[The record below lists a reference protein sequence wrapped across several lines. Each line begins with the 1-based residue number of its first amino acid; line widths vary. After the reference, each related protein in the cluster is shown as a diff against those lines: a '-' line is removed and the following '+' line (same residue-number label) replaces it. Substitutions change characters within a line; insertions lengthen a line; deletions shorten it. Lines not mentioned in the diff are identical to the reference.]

1 MSIKSKH
8 IGFTLIE
15 VLVGMV
21 IIAVALAATSRAA
34 GHAIDISNEMKNRVI
49 ADLVARID
57 WKCIRQGMT
66 G

>member
-1 MSIKSKH
+1 MRSKFKH
-8 IGFTLIE
+8 IGFTLLE
-15 VLVGMV
+15 VLVGMA
-21 IIAVALAATSRAA
+21 IIAVTLAAASRAA
-34 GHAIDISNEMKNRVI
+34 VHAIDISNEMKNRVI